1 LPKCKTLKLHLIQI
15 LLSVDYFI
23 QQSGIEVSHTKAMEK
38 KLKRRQEMEENK
50 KNKVKSQV
58 KKMEEIDLKT

>member
-1 LPKCKTLKLHLIQI
+1 
-15 LLSVDYFI
+15 
-23 QQSGIEVSHTKAMEK
+23 MEK

-58 KKMEEIDLKT
+58 KKMEVANLKTKNIFIQLLNLCLSFT